1 MAGRHPVPPA
11 PVQPVSPSRR
21 ARTRDDDWNT
31 SHRAEAPLERADR
44 NFAEL
49 LQGLR
54 IAQTGGQ
61 ILFGFLLSLPFT
73 ANFGQI
79 DGFQRSV
86 YLFTLFGS
94 AATIMLLSAPAAAHR
109 LMFQRGRKRELVRLS
124 HGFAGSGLAVL
135 AVTVTAGFLLV
146 VDVAVGRGAA
156 VLGTSLMASTFAA
169 LWLLIPWRGCR
180 SPRNRS

>member
-1 MAGRHPVPPA
+1 MPGRHPVPPA

-73 ANFGQI
+73 AYFAFG
-79 DGFQRSV
+79 RAVS
-86 YLFTLFGS
+86 
-94 AATIMLLSAPAAAHR
+94 MLLSAPAAAHR

-169 LWLLIPWRGCR
+169 LWLLIPWSGMQE
-180 SPRNRS
+180 ST